1 MASAGSGKLTLEKP
15 FYPVQPLLQRQ
26 FKRKV
31 MVRMHVELIAWTPNP
46 ERTVAAAA
54 RLCYSPASAAE
65 IARAM
70 SPEKTRSFVKK
81 LVEMGHQSPLE
92 HVSFTFAIDGVSRA
106 LSHQLVRHRIASY
119 SQKSQRYVDEKGFT
133 WIMPPSIEKS
143 PKAKEIFEKQIES
156 IRRCYAELCAAV
168 PREDAR
174 YILPNA
180 CETKLVVTMNA
191 RSLLHFFRVR
201 CCRRAQWEIRR
212 LARMMLAEVRKV
224 APDLFK
230 DAGPPCETD
239 QYCPEGEM
247 SCGRLQGKVKDED
260 KAEA

>member
-1 MASAGSGKLTLEKP
+1 
-15 FYPVQPLLQRQ
+15 
-26 FKRKV
+26 
-31 MVRMHVELIAWTPNP
+31 MHVELIAWTPNP

-65 IARAM
+65 IARVM
-70 SPEKTRSFVKK
+70 PPEKTRLFVEK

-119 SQKSQRYVDEKGFT
+119 SQKSQRYVDEKEFA
-133 WIMPPSIEKS
+133 WITPPSIEKN
-143 PKAKEIFEKQIES
+143 PAAKEIFEAQIES

-212 LARMMLAEVRKV
+212 LAGMMLAEVRRV

-230 DAGPPCETD
+230 AAGPPCVTENI
-239 QYCPEGEM
+239 CPEGEM
-247 SCGRLQGKVKDED
+247 SCGRLQGKNEESKQD
-260 KAEA
+260 